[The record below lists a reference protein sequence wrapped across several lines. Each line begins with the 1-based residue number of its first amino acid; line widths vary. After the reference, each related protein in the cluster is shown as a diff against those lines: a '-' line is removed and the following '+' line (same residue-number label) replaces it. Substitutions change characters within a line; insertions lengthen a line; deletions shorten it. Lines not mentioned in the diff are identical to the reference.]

1 MEFEFRCQ
9 TCGEIHNGMPGFGA
23 IAPLSYYV
31 VPEAERTSR
40 CVLGT
45 DECVIDRAS
54 FLYVVA
60 LEFRCTTQM
69 NRSSGGAWASL
80 SEKNFNVWRSV
91 FDEQHRSHVGPF
103 FGWLNAWLKPY
114 PETMNLKSRL
124 HLRDNGLRPRIE
136 LEPTDHPLAVEQRNG
151 ISVDRVAEIYAIM
164 MHGSDQ

>member
-54 FLYVVA
+54 FFVRDCIEIPVHDADEPL
-60 LEFRCTTQM
+60 
-69 NRSSGGAWASL
+69 
-80 SEKNFNVWRSV
+80 VW
-91 FDEQHRSHVGPF
+91 G
-103 FGWLNAWLKPY
+103 
-114 PETMNLKSRL
+114 RL
-124 HLRDNGLRPRIE
+124 G
-136 LEPTDHPLAVEQRNG
+136 
-151 ISVDRVAEIYAIM
+151 VAERKEFQCMAERL
-164 MHGSDQ
+164 